1 MHPHPHPHPYPS
13 RSPYPPLSPA
23 TPITPSITSPSPQK
37 QHPPYGFT
45 PSSIN
50 MNVSIGHLHPPP
62 PHHHG
67 SRNDSITS
75 TRSHSN
81 HAEYSESESEG
92 EDGKVEKDKLELR
105 REKNRVKQRN
115 LRLRRANHIAEL
127 ERNLTNIRAD
137 HSSLQSSFAHLQQRE
152 NNLQGWV
159 HDLEF
164 ALFRNGLAAE
174 VETLRRIW
182 ADRESNKPTQLPP
195 PPPPSSSQHVS
206 IPHHALP
213 TPSGPPSADPLSTLA
228 RAASSMPPGSEP
240 ASGYP
245 EARMSYP
252 PPSARETRPTL
263 PRPTSFSRPPFENP
277 YPTPELQ
284 WGSQMNEWVQ
294 APPLASSES
303 DKKRKRDPYAA
314 DYPPPPPPHHSTL
327 RPGLHPMSGRLSE
340 SNIHTLPPIQSY
352 RQTSPTSARPT
363 SAPYQSERH
372 SVPISASTSSG
383 TGNVSPRSIRISDL
397 VSPKPSH
404 TDHILPSLSTS
415 LTATELTHPSIPES
429 KRQLEM
435 LTNRE
440 GGWNRRS
447 SSKGD
452 LSVTGDGEGSS
463 ISEWN
468 QTPPF
473 EILQTENRGRGSSHL
488 EIESSI
494 QWGFSNDQQR
504 QRHGEGDITQNQTI
518 LIPLGDWGSSSF
530 APIESQGTSAIG
542 WSSTEIGL
550 DTTHQL
556 VNQGEGGEERF
567 LTDSI
572 PHASVYTARILL
584 LSILPQPVSLDNPP
598 LLPDLSKEQQQI
610 ILTALSNLSPPEVA
624 DQFRST
630 QLKDLSAE
638 DAKLLLEY
646 QSSLHSDLRLVLFPI
661 AILRAATIRIYKA
674 NPSTSNLT
682 HFISTTLR
690 EARIFGNPLDPDAW
704 EMPDTFWDQWG
715 GWFPPGRAYCASL
728 SAWRRR
734 DGHTGSTVVEMILGL
749 KGEKLKR
756 REGWVGKPPGWKMP
770 Q

>member
-174 VETLRRIW
+174 VDTLRRIW
-182 ADRESNKPTQLPP
+182 VDRESNKPTQLP

-518 LIPLGDWGSSSF
+518 LIPSAIGVEQLR
-530 APIESQGTSAIG
+530 PIESQGTSAIG

-704 EMPDTFWDQWG
+704 KCQIPSGTNG
-715 GWFPPGRAYCASL
+715 
-728 SAWRRR
+728 
-734 DGHTGSTVVEMILGL
+734 MILGL

>member
-1 MHPHPHPHPYPS
+1 
-13 RSPYPPLSPA
+13 
-23 TPITPSITSPSPQK
+23 
-37 QHPPYGFT
+37 
-45 PSSIN
+45 

-174 VETLRRIW
+174 VDTLRRIW
-182 ADRESNKPTQLPP
+182 VDRESNKPTQLP

-452 LSVTGDGEGSS
+452 LSPETEREVPSLNGTRLPPLRFFRPKTEEEDHPILKSSPRSNGDSRMTSRGKDMERE
-463 ISEWN
+463 ISPK
-468 QTPPF
+468 TRLSLSP
-473 EILQTENRGRGSSHL
+473 
-488 EIESSI
+488 
-494 QWGFSNDQQR
+494 
-504 QRHGEGDITQNQTI
+504 
-518 LIPLGDWGSSSF
+518 
-530 APIESQGTSAIG
+530 SAIG
-542 WSSTEIGL
+542 GRAASPLLKVKEHQL
-550 DTTHQL
+550 LDDTTHQL